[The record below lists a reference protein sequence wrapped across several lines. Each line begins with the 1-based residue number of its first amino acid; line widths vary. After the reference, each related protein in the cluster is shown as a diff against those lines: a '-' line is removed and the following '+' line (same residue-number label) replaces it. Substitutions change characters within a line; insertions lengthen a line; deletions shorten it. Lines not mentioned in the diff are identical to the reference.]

1 MNVRK
6 ASFDNVP
13 QEVLMK
19 ILIPFCDLR
28 SLKELSKVNPEWNLA
43 VRRFMKEFNKVVIL
57 TVNSHSRDLL
67 HFVAQQ
73 TTKLVKLNVIWNTD
87 LKSDK
92 NALVKIIQSNK
103 ALNKINIDADVDNDV
118 KLPFE
123 FISMILDAIEVIK
136 PDFNRNFDYLRME
149 GKSIDHRLKLHY
161 SGELHYN
168 LARVS
173 VCFNDTYFF
182 FLRSE
187 PIFDEETDFY
197 NDYDESSD
205 YDESDDDDE
214 SDDALAEA

>member
-19 ILIPFCDLR
+19 ILFPFCDLR

-73 TTKLVKLNVIWNTD
+73 TTKLVKLNVTWNTD

-92 NALVKIIQSNK
+92 NALVRIVQSNN
-103 ALNKINIDADVDNDV
+103 ALREILIDADVNNNIS
-118 KLPFE
+118 LSFE
-123 FISMILDAIEVIK
+123 FISKILEVLK
-136 PDFNRNFDYLRME
+136 PHKEFNRQPPRMKKPFRSLYLIPYP
-149 GKSIDHRLKLHY
+149 SP
-161 SGELHYN
+161 ELQ
-168 LARVS
+168 
-173 VCFNDTYFF
+173 
-182 FLRSE
+182 LRTC
-187 PIFDEETDFY
+187 DGTD
-197 NDYDESSD
+197 DDD
-205 YDESDDDDE
+205 GSDDDDEDE